1 MTLIFLIFFIFLFLL
16 MFASSVIFSIIR
28 WVLSLFGFGGQRKN
42 NQGEYGRSESGRYN
56 SSSTYSGT
64 SSGWHYS
71 PEAEYKRRKKKKII
85 QQDEGEYVN
94 YEEIKK

>member
-1 MTLIFLIFFIFLFLL
+1 MTLIFLIIFIFIFLL

-28 WVLSLFGFGGQRKN
+28 WVLSLFGFGAQRKEN
-42 NQGEYGRSESGRYN
+42 KGGYERMDSGRYN
-56 SSSTYSGT
+56 SSSTGSGT

-71 PEAEYKRRKKKKII
+71 PEAEYKRRKRKKII